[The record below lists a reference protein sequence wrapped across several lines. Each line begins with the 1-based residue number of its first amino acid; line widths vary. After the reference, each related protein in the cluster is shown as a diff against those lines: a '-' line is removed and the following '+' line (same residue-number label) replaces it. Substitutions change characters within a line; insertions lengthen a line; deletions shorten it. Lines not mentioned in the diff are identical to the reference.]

1 MKGVIFDFNGTMFL
15 DSHLH
20 EQAWFHMVRKYAAGS
35 ITDEEIFTNIH
46 GRTNNEI
53 LRHFVSHELSAD
65 DIRKLSDEKE
75 GLYRELCLQNEKDLV
90 LTNGLTGILDHLKA
104 QNLPRTIAT
113 ATVKENVAFYF
124 DVFKLD
130 RWFDFETVT
139 FDDGSFPGKPAPD
152 IFLIAAKKLGLQPS
166 ECLVI
171 EDAFSGLTAA
181 KKAGI
186 GKIIAID
193 PFGKNREAFLQNQL
207 GSDGIIQ
214 DFTNFHDILITEPLI

>member
-20 EQAWFHMVRKYAAGS
+20 EQAWFHMIRKYAAAS

-46 GRTNNEI
+46 GRTNSEI
-53 LRHFVSHELSAD
+53 LRHFINKELTKED
-65 DIRKLSDEKE
+65 VQKLSDEKE
-75 GLYRELCLQNEKDLV
+75 SLYRELCMQNEKDLV
-90 LTNGLTGILDHLKA
+90 LTKGLAEALDHLKA
-104 QNLPRTIAT
+104 QDLPRTIAT
-113 ATVKENVAFYF
+113 ATVKENVSFYF
-124 DVFKLD
+124 DVFNLN

-152 IFLIAAKKLGLQPS
+152 IFLIAAKKLGLQPN

-186 GKIIAID
+186 GTVIAID
-193 PFGKNREAFLQNQL
+193 PFGKNRETFEQNKL
-207 GSDGIIQ
+207 GSGGIIQ
-214 DFTNFHDILITEPLI
+214 DFTNFQELLLVK

>member
-35 ITDEEIFTNIH
+35 ISDEEIFKNIH
-46 GRTNNEI
+46 GRTNSEI
-53 LRHFVSHELSAD
+53 LRHFVSKELSDD
-65 DIRKLSDEKE
+65 DIRELSDEKE
-75 GLYRELCLQNEKDLV
+75 GFYRELCLQNKKDLV
-90 LTNGLTGILDHLKA
+90 LTKGLTDTLDHLKA
-104 QNLPRTIAT
+104 QDIPRTIAT
-113 ATVKENVAFYF
+113 ATVKENVSFYF

-130 RWFDFETVT
+130 RWFDFNAVT

-166 ECLVI
+166 ECLVV

-181 KKAGI
+181 KEAGI
-186 GKIIAID
+186 GTVIAID
-193 PFGKNREAFLQNQL
+193 PFGKNHEAFKQNQL
-207 GSDGIIQ
+207 GCGGIIQ
-214 DFTNFHDILITEPLI
+214 DFTTFRELLLVK

>member
-20 EQAWFHMVRKYAAGS
+20 EQAWFHMIRKYAAAP
-35 ITDEEIFTNIH
+35 ITDEEIFKNIH
-46 GRTNNEI
+46 GRTNSEI
-53 LRHFVSHELSAD
+53 LRHFINNDLTKG
-65 DIRKLSDEKE
+65 DIQKLSDEKE
-75 GLYRELCLQNEKDLV
+75 SLYRDLCLQNEKDLV
-90 LTNGLTGILDHLKA
+90 LTKGLAETLDHLKV
-104 QNLPRTIAT
+104 QGTPITIAT

-130 RWFDFETVT
+130 RWFNFETVT

-152 IFLIAAKKLGLQPS
+152 IFLIAAKKLGLQPN

-181 KKAGI
+181 KKARI
-186 GKIIAID
+186 GTVIAID
-193 PFGKNREAFLQNQL
+193 PFGKNREAFEQNEL
-207 GSDGIIQ
+207 GSGGIIQ
-214 DFTNFHDILITEPLI
+214 DFTNFQELLLVK

>member
-1 MKGVIFDFNGTMFL
+1 MKGIIFDFNGTMFL

-20 EQAWFHMVRKYAAGS
+20 EQAWFHMIRKYTAAG

-46 GRTNNEI
+46 GRTNSEI
-53 LRHFVSHELSAD
+53 LRHFINKDLTKK
-65 DIRKLSDEKE
+65 DIQKLSDEKE
-75 GLYRELCLQNEKDLV
+75 GLYRDLCLKNEKELV
-90 LTNGLTGILDHLKA
+90 LTKGLVETLDHLKA
-104 QNLPRTIAT
+104 QGLPRTIAT

-124 DVFKLD
+124 EVFKLD

-152 IFLIAAKKLGLQPS
+152 IFLIAAKKLGLQPN

-186 GKIIAID
+186 GTIIAID
-193 PFGKNREAFLQNQL
+193 PFGKNYEAFEQNEL
-207 GSDGIIQ
+207 GAGGIIQ
-214 DFTNFHDILITEPLI
+214 DFTTFQELLLVK